1 MRFLEGEKT
10 LVRRIMYL
18 IKSFLDDDCI
28 AAKDLRDQTFDGQV
42 LTGKDFTQCGKEMTA
57 KNVKI

>member
-1 MRFLEGEKT
+1 MRFLEGGKT
-10 LVRRIMYL
+10 LVRHKTYFSQSIL
-18 IKSFLDDDCI
+18 DDCI
-28 AAKDLRDQTFDGQV
+28 AAKDLRDQIFDGQV